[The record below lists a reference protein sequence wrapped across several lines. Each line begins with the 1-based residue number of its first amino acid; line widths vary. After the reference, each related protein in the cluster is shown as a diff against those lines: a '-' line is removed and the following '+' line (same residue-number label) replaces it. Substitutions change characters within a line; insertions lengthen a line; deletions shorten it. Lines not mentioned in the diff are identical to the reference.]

1 MDEFQTL
8 KSEISEIANL
18 INPMARIDYAH
29 ELRATAD
36 CCEALGYD
44 YGSIIDLNGF
54 CMPDRRN
61 DYILVS
67 IAHGKNPPR
76 AAKHEL
82 FHSVQGLLLPDEISL
97 LREHFDDSDD
107 QHELE
112 RRFWDNCADSFSL
125 WASTTYWRGPALI
138 GLLFYRI
145 FTGEVAERSAYHR
158 RQVWTSGASLVVD
171 SATITAD
178 QVILRKDGH
187 EKRIDHISLRKILR
201 NPLPPFRFRSP
212 AEDERVREM
221 RRGGA
226 IQPIFG
232 CGAR

>member
-1 MDEFQTL
+1 MDELNAL
-8 KSEISEIANL
+8 KREISEIATM

-36 CCEALGYD
+36 CCRLLGYNYD
-44 YGSIIDLNGF
+44 DSIRLNGF
-54 CMPDRRN
+54 CLPDRRS
-61 DYILVS
+61 DYILIS
-67 IAHGKNPPR
+67 IARYVDKVI

-82 FHSVQGLLLPDEISL
+82 FHSVQGLLLPEEISL
-97 LREHFDDSDD
+97 LREHFGDSDD

-145 FTGEVAERSAYHR
+145 FTGEVAARSAYYRH
-158 RQVWTSGASLVVD
+158 QVWTAEASLVVD
-171 SATITAD
+171 SATITD
-178 QVILRKDGH
+178 DHIILNKDGR
-187 EKRIDHISLRKILR
+187 EKRIDRISLGKILR
-201 NPLPPFRFRSP
+201 NPLPPFRFRSL
-212 AEDERVREM
+212 AEGERVREM